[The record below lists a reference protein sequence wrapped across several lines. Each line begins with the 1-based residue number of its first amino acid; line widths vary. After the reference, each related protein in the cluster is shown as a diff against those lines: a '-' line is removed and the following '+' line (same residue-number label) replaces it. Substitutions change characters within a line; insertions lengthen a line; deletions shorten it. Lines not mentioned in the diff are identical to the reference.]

1 MFTNGASFVNIR
13 TIRVPFL
20 SLQRSKIFKHL
31 FIFFFKPF
39 IQFFGN
45 LFAVEHIFVLN
56 IKKMMTRLQLF
67 SICLATTSTLTAQT
81 TLKSTVT
88 DDKEQPIPYAN
99 VLLLNA
105 KDSVFIKA
113 SITDDAGKWA
123 IESVEKG
130 TFLVKTMMTSFKT
143 IVSEPIVVNGE
154 KELNLPTT
162 RLQIQSAELQTVEI
176 VQKKPFLE
184 QRAGKMVVN
193 VAESIA
199 GSQGNLSDVLK
210 KVPGLII
217 INNQVS
223 MAGKSGVSILLD
235 GKPTEYMDLDA
246 LLKEMPADQIDRIEV
261 VSQPDA
267 RYDAAGTG
275 GIINV
280 IMKKGFSMG
289 VNGSVTVAFGYG
301 TLPKSRLSANIS
313 NRNKQFST
321 YLNASIG
328 NRQGFERMLLNRLV
342 DTLRFS
348 QYNYNPYNPKSLNV
362 RTGMDYTMAEKH
374 VIGLAIGFNGSF
386 NDRVSD
392 GKTEIFKLDYTPLDT
407 LINKNTFYRHWY
419 NLNGETFYNWE
430 MDTSGTKL
438 EWSANGSRFYRD
450 ANNVLETTKPNLGDT
465 VKYPSR
471 RNTEPGLIHVGGT
484 RLDFTYP
491 VHKNLKLSV
500 GGKISI
506 AHLDNE
512 LVAEKT
518 LQPNNNW
525 SKDVLLSN
533 HFIYDETIGAL
544 YGNMTAKIGKVEFQ
558 TGLRYEHTWSK
569 GYSVTLH
576 SEQIRPAYGKFFP
589 SASVSIPIVK
599 QLAVMTAYSYRINRP
614 NYRSL
619 NPFVTFMDPYAFER
633 GNPDLKPEFTHTGQF
648 SLTWDA
654 KPFFNLEYRQTDDAI
669 QMLTEQKGKTTFRF
683 DGNVAKMTNLGGHF
697 FFPLTVAKGAEGF
710 AGVMIYQQQYDGQH
724 EGNPLTLKS
733 TSYTGFMQFS
743 YKFNKQ
749 YKFEMN
755 GWYRKGGLQGL
766 IEIGE
771 MYGLDMG
778 LQGKFWDDHLEVNL
792 AANQLI
798 FKTFSG
804 KVDFG
809 NQHYKVNMGWETRI
823 FELSA
828 KYKFGNRFLKER
840 KKGKSSAE
848 EETKRANMTN

>member
-1 MFTNGASFVNIR
+1 VKIR
-13 TIRVPFL
+13 PIRVPFE
-20 SLQRSKIFKHL
+20 LQRSKIFKYL

-45 LFAVEHIFVLN
+45 FFALQHIFVLN
-56 IKKMMTRLQLF
+56 IKKMMTRLQLL

-81 TLKSTVT
+81 TLKSSVL

-105 KDSVFIKA
+105 KDSAFIKA

-162 RLQIQSAELQTVEI
+162 RLQTQSAELQTVEI

-246 LLKEMPADQIDRIEV
+246 LLKEMPADQVDRIEV

-289 VNGSVTVAFGYG
+289 INGSVTAAFGYG
-301 TLPKSRLSANIS
+301 ILPKSRLAANIS
-313 NRNKQFST
+313 NRNKNFSSF
-321 YLNASIG
+321 LNASIG
-328 NRQGFERMLLNRLV
+328 NRQGFEKMILTRQVGDLTFV
-342 DTLRFS
+342 QD
-348 QYNYNPYNPKSLNV
+348 NYMPYNPKSLNV
-362 RTGMDYTMAEKH
+362 RTGMDYTLAEKH
-374 VIGLAIGFNGSF
+374 VIGVSLGFNGAF
-386 NDRVSD
+386 NDRETN
-392 GKTEIFKLDYTPLDT
+392 GETQIFKSDAT
-407 LINKNTFYRHWY
+407 LVHKLKNVNTFYRHWY
-419 NLNGETFYNWE
+419 NMNAEMFYNWE
-430 MDTSGTKL
+430 IDTSGTKL
-438 EWSANGSRFYRD
+438 EWAANGSRFYRD
-450 ANNVLETTKPNLGDT
+450 ANNVLQTNSINDT
-465 VKYPSR
+465 IQYPSR
-471 RNTEPGLIHVGGT
+471 RNIEPGLIHVGGA

-491 VHKNLKLSV
+491 VHKDLKFST
-500 GGKISI
+500 GGKLSI

-512 LVAEKT
+512 LAAAQMRDKIW
-518 LQPNNNW
+518 NSDAN
-525 SKDVLLSN
+525 LSN
-533 HFIYDETIGAL
+533 HFIYDETIAAL
-544 YGNMTAKIGKVEFQ
+544 YGNMTAKLGKVEFQ

-569 GYSVTLH
+569 GYSVTLN
-576 SEQIRPAYGKFFP
+576 SVQLRPDYGKFFP
-589 SASVSIPIVK
+589 SASISVPIVK

-619 NPFVTFMDPYAFER
+619 NPFVTFMDPFTYER
-633 GNPDLKPEFTHTGQF
+633 GNPNLKPEFTHTGQF
-648 SLTWDA
+648 SLTWGGR
-654 KPFFNLEYRQTDDAI
+654 PFFNLEYRQTNNAI
-669 QMLTEQKGKTTFRF
+669 QAMTEQYNATSTTFRF
-683 DGNVAKMTNLGGHF
+683 DANVAKMTNIGGHF
-697 FFPLTVAKGAEGF
+697 FFPLSFAKGTDGY
-710 AGVMIYQQQYDGQH
+710 AGVMIYEQQYNGQH
-724 EGNPLTLKS
+724 DAKPLTLKS

-743 YKFNKQ
+743 YKINKMF
-749 YKFEMN
+749 KFETN

-766 IEIGE
+766 IVIGE
-771 MYGLDMG
+771 LYGVDMG
-778 LQGKFWDDHLEVNL
+778 LQGKFLDDHLELNL
-792 AANQLI
+792 AANNLL
-798 FKTFSG
+798 FKTFNG
-804 KVDFG
+804 KVAFG
-809 NQHYKVNMGWETRI
+809 NQNYNINMNWEVRV

-840 KKGKSSAE
+840 KKGKSGTE

>member
-1 MFTNGASFVNIR
+1 
-13 TIRVPFL
+13 
-20 SLQRSKIFKHL
+20 
-31 FIFFFKPF
+31 
-39 IQFFGN
+39 
-45 LFAVEHIFVLN
+45 
-56 IKKMMTRLQLF
+56 MTRLQLL

-81 TLKSTVT
+81 TLKSIVT

-105 KDSVFIKA
+105 KDSAFLKA
-113 SITDDAGKWA
+113 SITDDSGKWA
-123 IESVEKG
+123 MESVEKG

-143 IVSEPIVVNGE
+143 TVSEPIVVNGE
-154 KELNLPTT
+154 KELNLPVT
-162 RLQIQSAELQTVEI
+162 RLQTQSAELQTVEI

-280 IMKKGFSMG
+280 IMKKSFSMG
-289 VNGSVTVAFGYG
+289 TNGSITASLGYG
-301 TLPKSRLSANIS
+301 TLPKSRLNANIS
-313 NRNKQFST
+313 RRDKGLSMYANVG
-321 YLNASIG
+321 IG
-328 NRQGFERMLLNRLV
+328 NRQGFERMILSRKV
-342 DTLRFS
+342 SDTTFF
-348 QYNYNPYNPKSLNV
+348 QNNYMPSNPKSLNV
-362 RTGMDYTMAEKH
+362 RGGMDYTLAEKH
-374 VIGLAIGFNGSF
+374 VIGLAIGFNGAF
-386 NDRVSD
+386 NDRKND
-392 GKTEIFKLDYTPLDT
+392 GTTQIYKDGTPLIAT
-407 LINKNTFYRHWY
+407 LQNINTFYRHWY

-430 MDTSGTKL
+430 IDTSGTKL
-438 EWSANGSRFYRD
+438 EWAANASRFYRD
-450 ANNVLETTKPNLGDT
+450 ANNVLETNVLSSDGSLLSF
-465 VKYPSR
+465 PSR
-471 RNTEPGLIHVGGT
+471 RNIEPGLIHVGGT

-491 VHKNLKLSV
+491 VNKNIKLST
-500 GGKISI
+500 GGKVSI

-512 LVAEKT
+512 LQSAKN
-518 LQPNNNW
+518 QNNIW
-525 SKDVLLSN
+525 QSDASLSN
-533 HFIYDETIGAL
+533 HFIYDETIGAT
-544 YGNMTAKIGKVEFQ
+544 YANATVKIGKVEFQ

-569 GYSVTLH
+569 GYSVTLD
-576 SEQIRPAYGKFFP
+576 SVQLRPNYGKFFP
-589 SASVSIPIVK
+589 SASISVPIVK
-599 QLAVMTAYSYRINRP
+599 ELAVMTAYSYRINRP

-619 NPFVTFMDPYAFER
+619 NPFVTFMDPYTYER
-633 GNPDLKPEFTHTGQF
+633 GNPNLKPEFTHTGQF
-648 SLTWDA
+648 SLTWGGR
-654 KPFFNLEYRQTDDAI
+654 PFFNLEYRKTNDAI
-669 QMLTEQKGKTTFRF
+669 QMLTEQKNATTFRF
-683 DGNVAKMTNLGGHF
+683 DANVAKMTNLGGHF

-724 EGNPLTLKS
+724 EGKPLTLKS

-749 YKFEMN
+749 FKFEMN

-778 LQGKFWDDHLEVNL
+778 LQGKFWDDHLELNL

-798 FKTFSG
+798 VKMFRG

-809 NQHYKVNMGWETRI
+809 NQHYNVNMNWEPRV

-840 KKGKSSAE
+840 KKGKSGAE
-848 EETKRANMTN
+848 EETKRANMNN